1 MILEERTE
9 HLALIK
15 KTITYLEAKGYQNIK
30 ADIEGY
36 ESPKS
41 FTMKSQD
48 MAITPDIVADTSN
61 GKTQYI
67 EVGVK
72 SEDPELLKSKWKFL
86 KTISEMKDRGFK
98 VISHRG
104 HYTFADQ
111 IMTEIDM
118 AKPSIRIK

>member
-1 MILEERTE
+1 MVSRERADYQE
-9 HLALIK
+9 LIE
-15 KTITYLEAKGYQNIK
+15 KTIHYLEGRGYSNIK

-41 FTMKSQD
+41 FKMPSQGIE
-48 MAITPDIVADTSN
+48 ITPDIVADTKG

-72 SEDPELLKSKWKFL
+72 TDHPRLLKTKWKFL
-86 KTISEMKDRGFK
+86 KTISQMKNRGFG

-104 HYTFADQ
+104 HYSFSDQ
-111 IMTEIDM
+111 IMKELEFPKR
-118 AKPSIRIK
+118 AVRI